1 MAKPFHVQAF
11 TFAINMPNFEVGYT
25 PTNLRLALTKLG
37 ITQAALARLLGVAE
51 RTLRQWL
58 NEDLE
63 SRNHADMPLKQ
74 WRRVL
79 ELLEVG
85 EV

>member
-1 MAKPFHVQAF
+1 MSD
-11 TFAINMPNFEVGYT
+11 FEVGYT

-37 ITQAALARLLGVAE
+37 ITQAALAGLLGVAE

-74 WRRVL
+74 WRKVL

>member
-1 MAKPFHVQAF
+1 M
-11 TFAINMPNFEVGYT
+11 NFEVGYT

-37 ITQAALARLLGVAE
+37 MTQAALARLLGVAE

-74 WRRVL
+74 WHKVL
-79 ELLEVG
+79 ELLEVS

>member
-1 MAKPFHVQAF
+1 MSD
-11 TFAINMPNFEVGYT
+11 FEVGYT
-25 PTNLRLALTKLG
+25 PTNLRLAITKLG

-74 WRRVL
+74 WRKVL

>member
-1 MAKPFHVQAF
+1 MS
-11 TFAINMPNFEVGYT
+11 NFEVGYT

-37 ITQAALARLLGVAE
+37 MTQAALARLLGVAE

>member
-1 MAKPFHVQAF
+1 MIC
-11 TFAINMPNFEVGYT
+11 TNFEVGYT
-25 PTNLRLALTKLG
+25 PTNLRIALARLG
-37 ITQAALARLLGVAE
+37 ITQAALATLLGVAE

-74 WRRVL
+74 WRKVL
-79 ELLEVG
+79 ELLKAIG
-85 EV
+85 ICR

>member
-1 MAKPFHVQAF
+1 ML
-11 TFAINMPNFEVGYT
+11 NFEVGYT
-25 PTNLRLALTKLG
+25 PTNLRLALARLG
-37 ITQAALARLLGVAE
+37 MTQAALARLLGVAE

-58 NEDLE
+58 VEDLE
-63 SRNHADMPLKQ
+63 AIGHRDMPLKQ
-74 WRRVL
+74 WRKVL

>member
-1 MAKPFHVQAF
+1 M
-11 TFAINMPNFEVGYT
+11 IDFEVGYT
-25 PTNLRLALTKLG
+25 PTNLRLALARLG
-37 ITQAALARLLGVAE
+37 MTQAALSRLLGVAE

-74 WRRVL
+74 WRKVL

>member
-1 MAKPFHVQAF
+1 M
-11 TFAINMPNFEVGYT
+11 IFEVGYT

-37 ITQAALARLLGVAE
+37 MTQAALARLLGVAE

-74 WRRVL
+74 WRKVL

>member
-1 MAKPFHVQAF
+1 V
-11 TFAINMPNFEVGYT
+11 IFEAGYT
-25 PTNLRLALTKLG
+25 PTNLRLAITALG
-37 ITQAALARLLGVAE
+37 VTQAALARILGVAE

-74 WRRVL
+74 WRKVL

>member
-1 MAKPFHVQAF
+1 MSD
-11 TFAINMPNFEVGYT
+11 FEVGYT

-74 WRRVL
+74 WHKVL

>member
-1 MAKPFHVQAF
+1 MRNF
-11 TFAINMPNFEVGYT
+11 NNFEVGYT

-37 ITQAALARLLGVAE
+37 MTQAALARLLGVAE

-74 WRRVL
+74 WRKVL

>member
-1 MAKPFHVQAF
+1 MIC
-11 TFAINMPNFEVGYT
+11 TNFEVGYT

-37 ITQAALARLLGVAE
+37 MTQAALARLLGVAE

-63 SRNHADMPLKQ
+63 SRNHADMPIKQ
-74 WRRVL
+74 WRKVL

>member
-1 MAKPFHVQAF
+1 MADY
-11 TFAINMPNFEVGYT
+11 EVGYT

-37 ITQAALARLLGVAE
+37 VTQAALARLLGVAE

-63 SRNHADMPLKQ
+63 SRNHADMQLKQ
-74 WRRVL
+74 WRKVL

>member
-1 MAKPFHVQAF
+1 M
-11 TFAINMPNFEVGYT
+11 
-25 PTNLRLALTKLG
+25 
-37 ITQAALARLLGVAE
+37 TQAALSRLLGVAE

-74 WRRVL
+74 WRKVL
-79 ELLEVG
+79 ELLDVG

>member
-1 MAKPFHVQAF
+1 ML
-11 TFAINMPNFEVGYT
+11 NFEVGYT
-25 PTNLRLALTKLG
+25 PNNLRLALARLSM
-37 ITQAALARLLGVAE
+37 TQSALAHLLGVSD

-58 NEDLE
+58 VEDLE
-63 SRNHADMPLKQ
+63 VIGHRDMPLKQ
-74 WRRVL
+74 WRKVL

>member
-1 MAKPFHVQAF
+1 MCKIRSLKSYIERVGM
-11 TFAINMPNFEVGYT
+11 TFEVGYT
-25 PTNLRLALTKLG
+25 PTNLRLALARLKM
-37 ITQAALARLLGVAE
+37 TQAALSAALGVSE

-74 WRRVL
+74 WRKVL
-79 ELLEVG
+79 ELLDVG

>member
-1 MAKPFHVQAF
+1 M
-11 TFAINMPNFEVGYT
+11 TNFEVGYT
-25 PTNLRLALTKLG
+25 PTNLRLAITKLG

-74 WRRVL
+74 WRKVL

>member
-1 MAKPFHVQAF
+1 MSD
-11 TFAINMPNFEVGYT
+11 FEVGYT

-74 WRRVL
+74 WRKVL

>member
-1 MAKPFHVQAF
+1 MRNF
-11 TFAINMPNFEVGYT
+11 NNFEVGYT
-25 PTNLRLALTKLG
+25 PTNLRIALARLG
-37 ITQAALARLLGVAE
+37 ITQAALATLLGVAE

-74 WRRVL
+74 WRKVL
-79 ELLEVG
+79 ELLKAIG
-85 EV
+85 ICR

>member
-1 MAKPFHVQAF
+1 MLNDYEA
-11 TFAINMPNFEVGYT
+11 GYT
-25 PTNLRLALTKLG
+25 PTNLRLAITKLG

-74 WRRVL
+74 WRKVL

>member
-1 MAKPFHVQAF
+1 MKSF
-11 TFAINMPNFEVGYT
+11 NNFEVGYT

-37 ITQAALARLLGVAE
+37 MTQAALARLLGVAE

-74 WRRVL
+74 WRKVL

>member
-1 MAKPFHVQAF
+1 V
-11 TFAINMPNFEVGYT
+11 FAVLKTFEVGYT
-25 PTNLRLALTKLG
+25 PTNLRLALARLG
-37 ITQAALARLLGVAE
+37 MTQAALARLLVVAE

-74 WRRVL
+74 WRKVL
-79 ELLEVG
+79 ELLDVCEV
-85 EV
+85 